1 MDNKEITF
9 NTGGASFLDEAKE
22 LWEELNQIHFEKSVD
37 FKRHYK
43 VFTFATR
50 KESIVRHTENGK
62 LLVVIASCNDLKI
75 GYCISS
81 VVDGIGEIDSIF
93 VKSDYRKSDVGHKL
107 MAMSLDWIKSNAAKK
122 IIVKVSVGNE
132 EIFGF
137 YSKYGFA
144 PRLTELQI
152 I

>member
-9 NTGGASFLDEAKE
+9 ITGGASFLDEVKE

-37 FKRHYK
+37 FKNHYK
-43 VFTFATR
+43 AFTFATR
-50 KESIVRHTENGK
+50 KESLVRHTENGK
-62 LLVVIASCNDLKI
+62 LLVVIACCNDQRI

-107 MAMSLDWIKSNAAKK
+107 MEISLDWIKSNTAKK
-122 IIVKVSVGNE
+122 IIIKVSVGNE
-132 EIFGF
+132 EVFGF

-152 I
+152 N

>member
-1 MDNKEITF
+1 MGNEEIAF
-9 NTGGASFLDEAKE
+9 ITGGTSLLDEVKE

-37 FKRHYK
+37 FKNHYK
-43 VFTFATR
+43 AFTFATR
-50 KESIVRHTENGK
+50 KESIVHHAENGK
-62 LLVVIASCNDLKI
+62 LLVVIAYCNNLKI

-81 VVDGIGEIDSIF
+81 VIDGIGEIDSLF
-93 VKSDYRKSDVGHKL
+93 VKSDYRKSAVGHKL
-107 MAMSLDWIKSNAAKK
+107 MEMSLDWIKSNAAQK

-132 EIFGF
+132 EVFGF

>member
-1 MDNKEITF
+1 MDNKEI
-9 NTGGASFLDEAKE
+9 NYITGSTNLLDDVKE

-37 FKRHYK
+37 FKNHYTA
-43 VFTFATR
+43 FTFATR
-50 KESIVRHTENGK
+50 KESIVRHMENGK
-62 LLVVIASCNDLKI
+62 LLVVIAYRNNLKI

-81 VVDGIGEIDSIF
+81 VVNEIGEIDSIF
-93 VKSDYRKSDVGHKL
+93 VKSDCRKSAVGHKL
-107 MAMSLDWIKSNAAKK
+107 MQQSLDWMKSNLAKR

-132 EIFGF
+132 EVFGF